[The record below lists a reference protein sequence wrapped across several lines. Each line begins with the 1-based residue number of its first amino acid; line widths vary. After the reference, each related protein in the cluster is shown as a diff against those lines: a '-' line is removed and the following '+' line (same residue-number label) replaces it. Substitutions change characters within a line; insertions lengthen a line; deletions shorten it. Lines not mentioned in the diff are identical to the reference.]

1 MRGEHVMSIRLAAL
15 LAFIVSLWSCGGHSM
30 PTAPERAV
38 IRSNGNLQSSDLSP
52 SVPVGSVRTK
62 PAVINAGSTT
72 EARNHEGNP
81 PTFNSSPHNLTLL
94 LPHGPYSR
102 ALLKFNGEP
111 ATDPDGDNITYRFA
125 FAVTGLSGIQSPSEA
140 LLRITRKG
148 NNFAFRGNGDITPAQ
163 FTSVYGED
171 ATIPTLL
178 SAIYASDGTDESDP
192 EGFNIH
198 LVYDGSAQFSAP
210 AEYIGDQRWEI
221 STPIEM
227 YEGTTMLETGQL
239 PTWTAVIAD
248 HRNWGFDW
256 SPPSIRC
263 EVAATTYDVYT
274 FPDGGDDNTLF
285 SLDSESSA
293 TSGTVS
299 LTFKTVPDY
308 ETPGDSNAN
317 NDYHVRV
324 VNTHDIH
331 RLGGEG
337 SPTGCSGSV
346 LDVNIRVKDVGTPAP
361 PELVEGRFRETDD
374 TTIDVN
380 WTASGGFNENG
391 TLVAFPTGFEVTDYD
406 YRYRAA
412 GTTTWTEVTDISP
425 TETSVIIEGV
435 TEDTYDI
442 QVRANNSEG
451 SGAWSPAIQARK
463 IKRTICFMASHY
475 TAVEGDPSGAEIAVY
490 LDPAARAL
498 PITVPISVV
507 EKEGAGPEDYSG
519 VPSSITFAPGENMK
533 TFTLTAMVD
542 SDPDEGG
549 EAIQLNFGDLPKNVT
564 PETPA
569 TAEVSLKES
578 IPVITGIQIIST
590 PERGTTYGRGEII
603 KVEVTFDMPV
613 EVTGIPFLVFEMDS
627 NPLWETAPYKSGSG
641 TKRLVF
647 EYCVARSDRDRTGIS
662 IEPNQ
667 IVQFRRSTI
676 TAVSGGADANLNHA
690 GLSDDPNHKVNGCL

>member
-1 MRGEHVMSIRLAAL
+1 MSIRVAAL
-15 LAFIVSLWSCGGHSM
+15 LAFIVSLWGCGGHSM

-38 IRSNGNLQSSDLSP
+38 IRSTGNLQSSDLSP

-62 PAVINAGSTT
+62 PAGINAGSTT
-72 EARNHEGNP
+72 EARNHEGNHP

-94 LPHGPYSR
+94 LPHGPT
-102 ALLKFNGEP
+102 ALLKFNSEP
-111 ATDPDGDNITYRFA
+111 ATDPDGDTVSYRFA
-125 FAVTGLSGIQSPSEA
+125 FAVTGLSGIQSPAEA
-140 LLRITRKG
+140 LLRITREG
-148 NNFAFRGNGDITPAQ
+148 NNFAFGGNGDITPAQ

-239 PTWTAVIAD
+239 PTWTAVTAARRD
-248 HRNWGFDW
+248 WGFNW
-256 SPPSIRC
+256 SPPRIRC
-263 EVAATTYDVYT
+263 EVVNTYDVYT

-285 SLDSESSA
+285 SLNSEERA

-308 ETPGDSNAN
+308 ETPDDSNAD
-317 NDYHVRV
+317 NDYQVRV
-324 VNTHDIH
+324 VNTHNIH

-346 LDVNIRVKDVGTPAP
+346 LDVSIRVKDVGVPMP
-361 PELVEGRFRETDD
+361 PGQVEGRFRETDD
-374 TTIDVN
+374 TMIDVN
-380 WTASGGFNENG
+380 WIASGGFSENG
-391 TLVAFPTGFEVTDYD
+391 TLVAFPTGFEVIDYD
-406 YRYRAA
+406 YRYRPS
-412 GTTTWTEVTDISP
+412 GTATWTEVTDPPLVATTI
-425 TETSVIIEGV
+425 TLENM
-435 TEDTYDI
+435 TEDAYDI

-451 SGAWSPAIQARK
+451 SGAWSSAIQARK

-490 LDPAARAL
+490 LDPAAGTL

-519 VPSSITFAPGENMK
+519 VPSSITFAPGESMQA
-533 TFTLTAMVD
+533 FTLTAMVD

-603 KVEVTFDMPV
+603 KVEVAFDMPV

-641 TKRLVF
+641 TERLVF

-667 IVQFRRSTI
+667 IVQFKRSTI
-676 TAVSGGADANLNHA
+676 TAVSGGADANLDHA
-690 GLSDDPNHKVNGCL
+690 GLPDDPNHKVNGCL